1 MTCAEL
7 RRELPELLE
16 GDPNAKLH
24 AHLMGCEACSELV
37 KSLETVIREA
47 RRLQACE
54 EPSPRV
60 WNSIEIA
67 LRQEGLIRQP
77 ESQGRTAFVPS
88 LVRRW
93 GVAAWL
99 VPAAALV
106 LVGAFLVVGPQ
117 PRIEQMAGRMESRV
131 PIQMTSRVDA
141 ADQQLLEQLALDA
154 PLMKAAYEEELN
166 NVNEY
171 IRDAQNL
178 VDANPNDAGA
188 RQSLMDAYGQKTV
201 IYQLALDR
209 SLP

>member
-7 RRELPELLE
+7 RKELPELLE
-16 GDPNAKLH
+16 WDPSAKLH

-37 KSLETVIREA
+37 RSLEVIIRGA
-47 RRLQACE
+47 RGLEACE

-67 LRQEGLIRQP
+67 LRQERLIRQP
-77 ESQGRTAFVPS
+77 EPESRAAFVPS

-99 VPAAALV
+99 VPSAALV
-106 LVGAFLVVGPQ
+106 LVGAFLVIGRQ
-117 PRIEQMAGRMESRV
+117 PIGQMPGAESRALV
-131 PIQMTSRVDA
+131 QVTSRVDVS
-141 ADQQLLEQLALDA
+141 DQQVLEQLALDA
-154 PLMKAAYEEELN
+154 PLMKAAYEKELN

-178 VDANPNDAGA
+178 VDANPNDEGA
-188 RQSLMDAYGQKTV
+188 RQSLMDAYGQKAV

>member
-1 MTCAEL
+1 MTCAEV
-7 RRELPELLE
+7 RKELPELLE
-16 GDPNAKLH
+16 GKASAQLR
-24 AHLMGCEACSELV
+24 AHLKGCEVCSELV
-37 KSLETVIREA
+37 NSLGTIIREA
-47 RRLQACE
+47 RSLQASE

-77 ESQGRTAFVPS
+77 EPQGRTSFVPS
-88 LVRRW
+88 RVRRW
-93 GVAAWL
+93 GLAAWL
-99 VPAAALV
+99 VPSAALL

-117 PRIEQMAGRMESRV
+117 PRIKQVAERVESRA
-131 PIQMTSRVDA
+131 PIQVNSRVDVE
-141 ADQQLLEQLALDA
+141 DQQLLEQLALDA
-154 PLMKAAYEEELN
+154 PLLKPAYEKELN

-188 RQSLMDAYGQKTV
+188 RHSLMDAYGQKAV
-201 IYQLALDR
+201 VYQLALDR